1 MKIKWQWFIGGRVM
15 FWVSLIM
22 IIGLILGFL
31 LTYVVDPTK
40 KIYMKE
46 QSVDPISIKNISEQ
60 YVRCLGIEIDKPI
73 VYRFV
78 RYNTREYDENEE
90 ILLGTF
96 HEWNNIYYINISVDL
111 YKTTAL
117 NDIVIHETRHMLVEY
132 MRDKKILDLSKY
144 TEEIAQ
150 EKDESYNN
158 LFNSGM
164 YLLKEHQ
171 IKENED
177 G

>member
-15 FWVSLIM
+15 FWISLVM

-31 LTYVVDPTK
+31 LTYVVDTTK

-46 QSVDPISIKNISEQ
+46 QSIDPVSIKVISEQ
-60 YVRCLGIEIDKPI
+60 YVRSLGIEIDKPI

-78 RYNTREYDENEE
+78 RYSTRVYDENEE

-96 HEWNNIYYINISVDL
+96 HEWNNIYYIDISVDL
-111 YKTTAL
+111 YKTSTL
-117 NDIVIHETRHMLVEY
+117 RDVVRHEARHMIIEY
-132 MRDKKILDLSKY
+132 LRDKKIIDLSKY

-150 EKDESYNN
+150 EKNDKYNA
-158 LFNSGM
+158 LFNNSV
-164 YLLKEHQ
+164 YLLKELQ
-171 IKENED
+171 IKEKEN

>member
-22 IIGLILGFL
+22 IIGLILGFV
-31 LTYVVDPTK
+31 LTYVIDPTK

-46 QSVDPISIKNISEQ
+46 QSIDPVSIKNISEQ
-60 YVRCLGIEIDKPI
+60 YVRGFNVEVDKPI

-78 RYNTREYDENEE
+78 RYSTRVYNEDEE

-96 HEWNNIYYINISVDL
+96 HEWNDTYYIDISVDL

-117 NDIVIHETRHMLVEY
+117 SSTVVHETRHMLVEY

-150 EKDESYNN
+150 EKDERCNN
-158 LFNSGM
+158 LFNCGM

-171 IKENED
+171 MKENED

>member
-1 MKIKWQWFIGGRVM
+1 M
-15 FWVSLIM
+15 FWVSLVM

-46 QSVDPISIKNISEQ
+46 QSIDPVSIKVISEQ
-60 YVRCLGIEIDKPI
+60 YIRGLGIEIDKPI

-78 RYNTREYDENEE
+78 RYSTRVYDENEE

-96 HEWNNIYYINISVDL
+96 HEWNDTYYIDISVDL
-111 YKTTAL
+111 YKTSAL
-117 NDIVIHETRHMLVEY
+117 RDTVIHEARHMIIEY
-132 MRDKKILDLSKY
+132 LRDKKIIDLSKY

-150 EKDESYNN
+150 EKNDRYNA
-158 LFNSGM
+158 LFNNSV
-164 YLLKEHQ
+164 YLLKELQ
-171 IKENED
+171 IKEKEN

>member
-15 FWVSLIM
+15 FWVSLVM

-46 QSVDPISIKNISEQ
+46 QSIDPVSIKVISEQ
-60 YVRCLGIEIDKPI
+60 YVRDLGIEIDKPI

-78 RYNTREYDENEE
+78 RYSTRVYDENEE

-96 HEWNNIYYINISVDL
+96 HEWNDTYYIDISVDL
-111 YKTTAL
+111 YKTSAL
-117 NDIVIHETRHMLVEY
+117 RDIVRHETRHMIVEY
-132 MRDKKILDLSKY
+132 LRDKKIIDLSKY

-150 EKDESYNN
+150 EKNDRYNA
-158 LFNSGM
+158 LFNNSI
-164 YLLKEHQ
+164 YLLKELQ
-171 IKENED
+171 IKEKEN

>member
-15 FWVSLIM
+15 FWVSLVM

-46 QSVDPISIKNISEQ
+46 QSIDPVSIKVISEQ
-60 YVRCLGIEIDKPI
+60 YVRGLGIEIDKPI

-78 RYNTREYDENEE
+78 RYSTRVYDENEE

-96 HEWNNIYYINISVDL
+96 HEWNDTYYIDISVDL
-111 YKTTAL
+111 YKTSAL
-117 NDIVIHETRHMLVEY
+117 RDTVIHEARHMIIEY
-132 MRDKKILDLSKY
+132 LRDKKIIDLSKY

-150 EKDESYNN
+150 EKNDRYNA
-158 LFNSGM
+158 LFNNSV
-164 YLLKEHQ
+164 YLLKELQ
-171 IKENED
+171 IKEKEN